1 MTAPRCTEQLWAI
14 EHGKLVCDHSLP
26 CPFHGTTEDQW
37 PSCCGLPMLAYDA
50 KEYRCPDCKRAI
62 PIAPLARAPLTGAT
76 VAAIC
81 DKHDEALT
89 YLASAPVRAEA
100 SQSSNYPE
108 ETVMPNTNDD
118 FSQSFNAEPWAAAF
132 VARVRE
138 NPSIAT
144 DEGTMLTWF
153 ANAIMRGYDEH
164 DRQKQGAART
174 PERAP

>member
-89 YLASAPVRAEA
+89 YLASAPARDDAGVYAIMWAQRGKSGKIMGVGVAPVWYDTRAGA
-100 SQSSNYPE
+100 DSLAKAY
-108 ETVMPNTNDD
+108 NDD
-118 FSQSFNAEPWAAAF
+118 AGPGMRYTV
-132 VARVRE
+132 VAVGVPNVE
-138 NPSIAT
+138 
-144 DEGTMLTWF
+144 
-153 ANAIMRGYDEH
+153 
-164 DRQKQGAART
+164 
-174 PERAP
+174 